1 MSYER
6 LLDGKR
12 LLITGVRSEDS
23 LAYAVARAA
32 QDAGAEL
39 VLTAPGRAME
49 SARALAGTLPSSPP
63 VLEFDVTVPEHVGTL
78 REALHERW
86 DHVDGVL
93 HAIAFGPPTTIGG
106 DFLDTPWKAV
116 ATAMQVSAY
125 SLKVVCDAVLPF
137 MQERGGNVVS
147 LDFDASVV
155 WPSYNW
161 MGVCKAALECTARYL
176 ASRLGTYAI
185 KVNLVAAG
193 PVSTASA
200 RGIEKSETTPNAWS
214 ARAPLG
220 WSMTD
225 PVPTARTCLALF
237 ADLLPSTTGEQ
248 IHVDGGYHIMG
259 A

>member
-1 MSYER
+1 M

-32 QDAGAEL
+32 QEAGAEL
-39 VLTAPGRAME
+39 VLTAPGRALEGATAM
-49 SARALAGTLPSSPP
+49 AGQLPAAAP
-63 VLEFDVTVPEHVGTL
+63 VLEWDVTVPEHV
-78 REALHERW
+78 EAIRRALGERW
-86 DHVDGVL
+86 EHVDGVL
-93 HAIAFGPPTTIGG
+93 HAIAFGPRTTIGG
-106 DFLDTPWKAV
+106 DFLDTPWEDV
-116 ATAMQVSAY
+116 ATAMQISAF
-125 SLKVVCDAVLPF
+125 SLKVVCEAVLPM
-137 MQERGGNVVS
+137 MQERGGNIVT
-147 LDFDASVV
+147 LDFDARVV

-176 ASRLGTYAI
+176 ASRLGPHDI

-200 RGIEKSETTPNAWS
+200 RGIEQSEEPAPNAWS
-214 ARAPLG
+214 QRAPLG
-220 WSMTD
+220 WSVTD
-225 PVPTARTCLALF
+225 PMPTAKTCLALF
-237 ADLLPSTTGEQ
+237 AGLLPATTGEQ